1 MLSGPVAGRRD
12 EGSALPPRRI
22 ALRTATSLQ
31 SMSAAGEPRRH
42 VARSET
48 AAAAACEGAAERR
61 APSQRGACAQGKF
74 LAEHWARRSRRRG
87 RGGDRGAVLAQVER
101 RRWRRPRRRPRE
113 WRSRTHTRALAAPPS
128 KRRGGDGRPRLV
140 HERGWRRP
148 PAEPRVGSAEAARA
162 ATPRRGSSA
171 APGAPATAAALSPAA
186 NRLGHTGSAGS
197 AAGMWPDTPP
207 ERAPK
212 RASTPLAEPPSRQR
226 TAPRPGRQRVA
237 KREASVPRRR
247 QEVAP
252 GPLAGSGTRRRCC
265 HRGGSHRK
273 TQRRRKRVGGS
284 EHERF
289 VAQNET
295 AAVAACEGG
304 GGAASGRDGPG
315 GSRSSGRRLAE
326 R

>member
-1 MLSGPVAGRRD
+1 MR
-12 EGSALPPRRI
+12 
-22 ALRTATSLQ
+22 
-31 SMSAAGEPRRH
+31 
-42 VARSET
+42 
-48 AAAAACEGAAERR
+48 
-61 APSQRGACAQGKF
+61 
-74 LAEHWARRSRRRG
+74 
-87 RGGDRGAVLAQVER
+87 
-101 RRWRRPRRRPRE
+101 
-113 WRSRTHTRALAAPPS
+113 
-128 KRRGGDGRPRLV
+128 
-140 HERGWRRP
+140 
-148 PAEPRVGSAEAARA
+148 
-162 ATPRRGSSA
+162 
-171 APGAPATAAALSPAA
+171 
-186 NRLGHTGSAGS
+186 
-197 AAGMWPDTPP
+197 PDTPP

-212 RASTPLAEPPSRQR
+212 RASAPLAEPPSRQR

-252 GPLAGSGTRRRCC
+252 GPLAGSGTRRARCC

-315 GSRSSGRRLAE
+315 GSRSSGRSLAE
-326 R
+326 H